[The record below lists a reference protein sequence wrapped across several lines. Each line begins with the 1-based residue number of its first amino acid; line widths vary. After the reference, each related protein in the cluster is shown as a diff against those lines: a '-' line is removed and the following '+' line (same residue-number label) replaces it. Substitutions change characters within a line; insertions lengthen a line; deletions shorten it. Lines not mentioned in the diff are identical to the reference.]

1 MFNALRREP
10 GFYHRLW
17 TLAAPMILQN
27 IITTSLGF
35 ADTFMVGMLGNAEMA
50 AVTAANV
57 PVFVIQVVI
66 FGFQSGMA
74 VLVSQYW
81 GKGDTD
87 NINRCMGVALYAV
100 TGFSTLLALTTFLF
114 PAQVLGLITPNPEL
128 IALGER
134 YIQIVGFSYILNG
147 ISSIYAGLQRST
159 EYPQFGMI
167 LYGVSMCVNTF
178 LNYVLIFGKFGAPAL
193 GVTGAAAATLTSR
206 VVEFLVVAVFAL
218 GSRRIPLRWSCILR
232 PGKTILRRFIRYS
245 APVVGNEAMW
255 SIGTSMLTVIMGHMD
270 NNQDML
276 AAYALIGNVDRI
288 ATVVCFGVA
297 AAAAVIVGKE
307 IGRGS
312 DRQRVYDVSWTL
324 LLVSMLIGGA
334 VAVLQLSLLPVFF
347 RPVLFPLFEL
357 TPGAVEAATCLA
369 VIYAVF
375 MPMRSFDVTN
385 ITGVLRA
392 GGDARVALLIDVGPL
407 WCVAI
412 PLMAITALVVHAP
425 TWVVCVAM
433 QGENFLKCPLGL
445 IRFRSK
451 KWINDVTQADA
462 RPSGDRRD
470 RCSNAESG

>member
-1 MFNALRREP
+1 MLRALRREP
-10 GFYHRLW
+10 GFYKRLW

-35 ADTFMVGMLGNAEMA
+35 ADTFMVGLLGNAEMA

-57 PVFVIQVVI
+57 PVFIIQIVI

-100 TGFSTLLALTTFLF
+100 TGFSTVLALITFFF
-114 PAQVLGLITPNPEL
+114 PAQVLRLITPNPEL
-128 IALGER
+128 IALGTR

-147 ISSIYAGLQRST
+147 VSSIYAGLQRST
-159 EYPQFGMI
+159 EYPQFGMV
-167 LYGVSMCVNTF
+167 LYAVSMCVNTF

-206 VVEFLVVAVFAL
+206 IVEFLVAAVFAL
-218 GSRRIPLRWSCILR
+218 HSRRIPLKWSCILR
-232 PGKTILRRFIRYS
+232 PGRTVLRGFIRYS

-270 NNQDML
+270 NSQDML
-276 AAYALIGNVDRI
+276 AAYALIGNIDRI
-288 ATVVCFGVA
+288 ATVVCFGVS

-307 IGRGS
+307 IGQGH
-312 DRQRVYDVSWTL
+312 DRKQVYEVSWTL

-334 VAVLQLSLLPVFF
+334 VMVLLLLLLPTFF
-347 RPVLFPLFEL
+347 WPVLFPLFKL
-357 TPGAVEAATCLA
+357 TPGAVEVATCLS

-375 MPMRSFDVTN
+375 MPMRSFDITN

-392 GGDARVALLIDVGPL
+392 GGDSKAAFLIDVGPL
-407 WCVAI
+407 WGVAI
-412 PLMAITALVVHAP
+412 PLMAITGLVVHAP
-425 TWVVCVAM
+425 TWIVCVAM
-433 QGENFLKCPLGL
+433 QAENMLKCPIGL
-445 IRFRSK
+445 TRFRSG
-451 KWINDVTQADA
+451 KWINDVTGA
-462 RPSGDRRD
+462 G
-470 RCSNAESG
+470 E